1 MSSKTIYS
9 DYDPGAWL
17 YNKEAAPEL
26 INATLPPLEKL
37 LLSHLPEEAHI
48 LDLGCG
54 TGQLAQQLLIKGYK
68 VTGIDGSEEMLRL
81 ARENAPG
88 GKFIVADARYFE
100 FLSIFDAVVSTNCV
114 FNYIMNF
121 EELRSVFR
129 NVHTAL
135 VENGLFVFNL
145 ETEEMYQKYVQAS
158 RTGGVKDEYAW
169 IYQQRYDP
177 ENKIKRCQVT
187 IFNLV
192 EGNWQRSDTTLLEK
206 CHSITEIQSAL
217 ENVGFAEVSIYDA
230 EHDLAIR
237 GDAGNTYFVCRKRL
251 PKP

>member
-1 MSSKTIYS
+1 MSSKAIYS
-9 DYDPGAWL
+9 DYDYRAWL
-17 YNKEAAPEL
+17 YNKEAQEILNP
-26 INATLPPLEKL
+26 TLLPLDKL
-37 LLSHLPEEAHI
+37 LLSDIPKEAHI

-54 TGQLAQQLLIKGYK
+54 TGQLAQHLLIKGCK
-68 VTGIDGSEEMLRL
+68 VTGLDGSEEMLRF

-88 GKFIVADARYFE
+88 AEFIVADARYFE

-114 FNYIMNF
+114 LNYVLTL
-121 EELRSVFR
+121 EELRSVFC

-145 ETEEMYQKYVQAS
+145 DAEKAYQKYLQPS
-158 RTGGVKDEYAW
+158 LTGNVKDEYAW
-169 IYQQRYDP
+169 AELQRYDP
-177 ENKIKRCQVT
+177 ENKINRRQLT

-206 CHSITEIQSAL
+206 CHSNTEIKSTL

-230 EHDLAIR
+230 KRDFRIHGE
-237 GDAGNTYFVCRKRL
+237 AGSTYFVCRKQL
-251 PKP
+251 NT